1 MNSLDQSVAAEQLA
15 ALNKTLEFYNSWGI
29 LTDGMKETFLK
40 RREVHSWSSYGKDG
54 NQPRKEILIKDLSD
68 LHICAILETQRQ
80 IKGTPTE
87 WLLKIEQS
95 YRKEKGIEVREP

>member
-15 ALNKTLEFYNSWGI
+15 ALNKTFEFYNSWDI

-40 RREVHSWSSYGKDG
+40 RREVHSWGSYGKDAK
-54 NQPRKEILIKDLSD
+54 QPRKEILIKDLSD
-68 LHICAILETQRQ
+68 LHICAILETQHH

-95 YRKEKGIEVREP
+95 YRKEKGIEVKE

>member
-1 MNSLDQSVAAEQLA
+1 MNSIDQSVAAEQLA
-15 ALNKTLEFYNSWGI
+15 AFNKTFEFYNSWDI

-40 RREVHSWSSYGKDG
+40 RREVHSWGSYGKDG
-54 NQPRKEILIKDLSD
+54 KQPRKEILIKDLSD
-68 LHICAILETQRQ
+68 LHICAILETQYR

-95 YRKEKGIEVREP
+95 YRKEKGIEVIEP

>member
-15 ALNKTLEFYNSWGI
+15 AFNKTFEFYNSWDI

-40 RREVHSWSSYGKDG
+40 RREVHSWGSYGKDG

-68 LHICAILETQRQ
+68 LHICAILETQNH

-95 YRKEKGIEVREP
+95 YRKEKGIEVRE

>member
-1 MNSLDQSVAAEQLA
+1 MNSLDQSVAEQLA
-15 ALNKTLEFYNSWGI
+15 AFNKTFEFYNSWDI

-40 RREVHSWSSYGKDG
+40 RREVHSWGSYGKDAK
-54 NQPRKEILIKDLSD
+54 QPRKEILIKDLSD
-68 LHICAILETQRQ
+68 LHISAILKTQWH

-95 YRKEKGIEVREP
+95 YRKEKGIEVKE

>member
-1 MNSLDQSVAAEQLA
+1 M
-15 ALNKTLEFYNSWGI
+15 TWG
-29 LTDGMKETFLK
+29 
-40 RREVHSWSSYGKDG
+40 SYGKDG
-54 NQPRKEILIKDLSD
+54 NQPRKEIFIKDLSD
-68 LHICAILETQRQ
+68 LHICAILETQYR